1 VAWSKLAVPF
11 LLATLGAAA
20 PAAGLDL
27 TGTWHV
33 VVHYK
38 DSAAQNADAARW
50 EDRVW
55 VFERE
60 GERLRWIDYPI
71 VVFQDESGRFEGRS
85 RVLAH
90 WTPNAG
96 QAAELAAGPTVNSR
110 GSKSKTLRGSDAS
123 GWKSSSA
130 QQKSVAFITYEETWS
145 IEGLAGQP
153 VFTRVDVLGGGA
165 ADDAEGRTLYAA
177 SEVSADGKLLRGSF
191 DRDGTRTGSFTMTRV
206 GAVKTLS
213 TDGPT
218 PNEKQA
224 ERVREEMLKQL
235 EEGAGGEEESP

>member
-1 VAWSKLAVPF
+1 VAASRIALAS
-11 LLATLGAAA
+11 LLAALSAAA
-20 PAAGLDL
+20 PAAGIDL
-27 TGTWHV
+27 AGTWHL

-38 DSAAQNADAARW
+38 DSVARNPDAERW

-71 VVFQDESGRFEGRS
+71 VVLQDESGRFEGRS

-90 WTPNAG
+90 WTPNSG

-110 GSKSKTLRGSDAS
+110 GSKSKSLRGSNAG

-130 QQKSVAFITYEETWS
+130 QQRSVAFITYEETWS
-145 IEGLAGQP
+145 IDAVEGQP

-165 ADDAEGRTLYAA
+165 ADEAEGRTRYAT
-177 SEVSADGKLLRGSF
+177 SEVSADGNELRGSF
-191 DRDGTRTGSFTMTRV
+191 DRDGTRTGRFTMTRV
-206 GAVKTLS
+206 GAVKTLRS
-213 TDGPT
+213 DGPT

-224 ERVREEMLKQL
+224 ERVREEMLKQI
-235 EEGAGGEEESP
+235 EEGVGGEEESP

>member
-1 VAWSKLAVPF
+1 VAWSQLAAL
-11 LLATLGAAA
+11 LLAALAAAATAA
-20 PAAGLDL
+20 PAAALDL
-27 TGTWHV
+27 VGTWHV

-38 DSAAQNADAARW
+38 DSTARNPDAPRW

-55 VFERE
+55 VFARE
-60 GERLRWIDYPI
+60 GDRLRWIDYPI
-71 VVFQDESGRFEGRS
+71 VVLQDESGRFEGRS

-110 GSKSKTLRGSDAS
+110 GSKSKTLRGSDAA
-123 GWKSSSA
+123 GWRSASS
-130 QQKSVAFITYEETWS
+130 QQRSVAFITYEETWS
-145 IEGLAGQP
+145 VEDLAGKP
-153 VFTRVDVLGGGA
+153 VFTRVDVLGSGGA
-165 ADDAEGRTLYAA
+165 DEAEGRTRYAT
-177 SEVSADGKLLRGSF
+177 SELDAKALRGSF

-206 GAVKTLS
+206 GDVKTLS
-213 TDGPT
+213 TEGPT

-224 ERVREEMLKQL
+224 ERVREEMLKQI